1 MTEGT
6 NRFGRQED
14 AKNSKAL
21 NEYASSK
28 SDPPNKEQR
37 VWFCVEPTLN
47 HTPSLP
53 ILLVGSISGKIHCF
67 CRHKSTMDQGCG
79 ITRSLSN
86 HFCERESASW
96 GIPEV
101 GFSHSPAL
109 SPFRVFMISCTNGA
123 LKLKRLCSWRQKAQT
138 QPTIHSI

>member
-53 ILLVGSISGKIHCF
+53 ILLVGSISK
-67 CRHKSTMDQGCG
+67 KSIVSVD
-79 ITRSLSN
+79 INPLWTRVVVSQ
-86 HFCERESASW
+86 
-96 GIPEV
+96 EV
-101 GFSHSPAL
+101 CPTTSVKGNLPLGVSQKWVFPTAL
-109 SPFRVFMISCTNGA
+109 P
-123 LKLKRLCSWRQKAQT
+123 
-138 QPTIHSI
+138 